1 MKRYR
6 GGGRDIVNTRYRGR
20 GRDIAYVRDRVEGE
34 IEVE

>member
-20 GRDIAYVRDRVEGE
+20 GRDIAYVE
-34 IEVE
+34 IEWRER